1 MTGIFTNQPEFLNEI
16 AEEMRLF
23 ISCEEIEQLDCLPL
37 MGEGDIVLKLFL
49 RIQEGVWHV
58 DAECLQFQYGRE
70 RRFNYE
76 YRAPMRLE
84 TPLIE
89 KRYRKRCVKIAA
101 FRTMRGM
108 FDSYVPWG
116 SLTGIRP
123 TRLMRELISEHTV
136 EQARR
141 IMLEEFDVSCEKLEL
156 ASNIVAAQLPIIGM
170 QSKDDI
176 DIYVGIPYCKTRC
189 LYCSFASCVRTDKT
203 DMGAYIDALKQ
214 DIKHGS
220 GIVDKGG
227 YRVRAIYVGGGTPTV
242 LTANELRDVLE
253 FTIGSYGG
261 FGAEL
266 TVEAGRPDTIDLD
279 KLRVIKNCGA
289 TRISINPQTMCEKTL
304 KLIGREHSP
313 SAIFRAFDIAREAGI
328 SVINADVIAGLPG
341 ENEDNMK
348 RTMDEIALLAPE
360 NLTVHTLAV
369 KRSSRLKERITE
381 YPLPDAQTA
390 DNMVKICAKAAR
402 DMGMYP
408 YYMYR
413 QKYMRGNLEN
423 VGYTT
428 AGAECIYNIDM
439 MEETT
444 NIMAH
449 GAGAMSKRIFDSQRR
464 VERIPN
470 PKDIA
475 TYILK
480 IDRTVGDKRK
490 LFLSDRK

>member
-1 MTGIFTNQPEFLNEI
+1 MTGILTNQPEFLNEI

-23 ISCEEIEQLDCLPL
+23 IACEEIERLDCLPI
-37 MGEGDIVLKLFL
+37 MDEGDTVLKLFL
-49 RIQEGVWHV
+49 RTHEGVWYV
-58 DAECLQFQYGRE
+58 DAECLQLQSGRV
-70 RRFNYE
+70 RMFNYE
-76 YRAPMRLE
+76 YSAPVRHE
-84 TPLIE
+84 TPLVE

-101 FRTMRGM
+101 FRAMRGM
-108 FDSYVPWG
+108 FESYVPWG

-123 TRLMRELISEHTV
+123 TRLMRELISEHSI
-136 EQARR
+136 EQASR
-141 IMLEEFDVSCEKLEL
+141 IMLEDFDVSSEKLEL

-170 QSKDDI
+170 QRKDDI

-203 DMGAYIDALKQ
+203 DMRAYIDALKQ

-220 GIVDKGG
+220 EIVDRGG
-227 YRVRAIYVGGGTPTV
+227 YRVRAVYVGGGTPTV
-242 LTANELRDVLE
+242 LTADELRDVLE
-253 FTIGSYGG
+253 FTIDSYGG

-279 KLRVIKNCGA
+279 KLRVIKDCGA
-289 TRISINPQTMCEKTL
+289 TRVSINPQTMCEKTL
-304 KLIGREHSP
+304 KLIGREHTP
-313 SAIFRAFDIAREAGI
+313 SEIFRAFNMARDAGI

-348 RTMDEIALLAPE
+348 HTMDKMALLAPE
-360 NLTVHTLAV
+360 NLTVHTLAL
-369 KRSSRLKERITE
+369 KRASRLKERIAE
-381 YPLPDAQTA
+381 YPLPDAETA
-390 DNMVKICAKAAR
+390 DNMVKICAQAAR
-402 DMGMYP
+402 DMDMYP

-423 VGYTT
+423 VGYTI

-470 PKDIA
+470 PKDID

-480 IDRTVGDKRK
+480 LNRTAGDKRA
-490 LFLSDRK
+490 LFLADRN